1 MEGLSSSEA
10 KALLEK
16 YGYNELKE
24 TKKKSVVV
32 KFLEQFRD
40 IPVLILIVALV
51 ISALLGETID
61 AIAIGIIVIL
71 NATLGFV
78 QEYRAERALE
88 ALKKMAAPKARVYR
102 DGELIEIEA
111 REIVVGDIVAL
122 EAGNVVPADVE
133 VMESFRLQVDEAPL
147 TGESA
152 PVNKDAGEKAF
163 MGCTIPNGRA
173 KGKVIATGM
182 STEFGKIAKL
192 VQSAE
197 EVKTPLQMQLDRFGK
212 QLAYLIIGVII
223 VVFFAGLLRNI
234 EPFEMFFIAITLA
247 VAAIPEGLP
256 AVVTITLAIGVQQM
270 AKRNALVRKLK
281 AVETLGSVDVICTDK
296 TGTLTKNEMTVKKM
310 YANSSVFEVEGTGY
324 STEGRI
330 LEDGKE
336 ARGLEKLFE
345 IAVLCNDAN
354 LNDNVIGDPTEGAL
368 LVAAAKYGVD
378 FKSLREKRP
387 RDYEIS
393 FDSLRKR
400 MSTVH
405 RDMVCVK
412 GAPEIIL
419 SLCDRL
425 LEDGE
430 ARKINEED
438 RKRILEINESFA
450 KNALRVLA
458 FAYKPRNE
466 LKSMGDEEIESNLI
480 FTGLIG
486 MIDPPR
492 EGVKD
497 AVELCKNAGIR
508 PVMITGDHLLT
519 ASAIAKE
526 VGILGKDNTAV
537 ESFANDV
544 ERVSVYARVKP
555 EHKLNIVDALR
566 KKGHIVAMTGDG
578 VNDAPALKSADIGI
592 AMGITG
598 TDVAKEASD
607 MILQDDNFATIV
619 NAVEHGRGIYDNI
632 KKAVRYLLSCNVG
645 EVLVIFLAILAGLE
659 IPLLAIQILWMN
671 LVTDGLPAI
680 AMSMDEIAKDVM
692 NREPRKPKEGII
704 TRAMIFDIGW
714 ISVMETIA
722 TLSVFLIVNGSEGIV
737 YARACAFLTLV
748 LVQLCVALSVRYDE
762 HYAFERG
769 YTPTRIMALAFFSS
783 LLLALMVIYVP
794 FLSPIFGTEPLG
806 INDVVIVFFTALLAF
821 GAIELRKVIFRKRKK
836 GSQKGC

>member
-1 MEGLSSSEA
+1 VEGLSSSEA
-10 KALLEK
+10 MALLEK

-24 TKKKSVVV
+24 TKKKSVVI

-40 IPVLILIVALV
+40 IPVLILIAALA

-88 ALKKMAAPKARVYR
+88 ALKRMAAPKAKVYR
-102 DGELIEIEA
+102 DGELVEIDA
-111 REIVVGDIVAL
+111 RELVLDDVVAI
-122 EAGNVVPADVE
+122 EAGNVIPADIE
-133 VMESFRLQVDEAPL
+133 IIEGFRVQVDEAPL

-152 PVNKDAGEKAF
+152 PVNKKIGETLF
-163 MGCTIPNGRA
+163 MGCTVTNGRA

-182 STEFGKIAKL
+182 NTEFGKIAEL

-197 EVKTPLQMQLDRFGK
+197 ESKTPLQMQLDRFGK

-223 VVFFAGLLRNI
+223 VVFFAGILRNY
-234 EPFEMFFIAITLA
+234 EALEMFFTAITLA

-296 TGTLTKNEMTVKKM
+296 TGTLTKNEMTVKRI

-336 ARGLEKLFE
+336 AKGLEKLFE

-354 LNDNVIGDPTEGAL
+354 LNDKVIGDPTEGAL

-387 RDYEIS
+387 RENEIS
-393 FDSLRKR
+393 FDSIRKR

-405 RDMVCVK
+405 GDMVCVK

-419 SLCDRL
+419 NLCNRL

-430 ARKINEED
+430 VKKINNED
-438 RKRILEINESFA
+438 KKKILEANESFA

-458 FAYKPRNE
+458 FAYKSRDE
-466 LKSMGDEEIESNLI
+466 LKSMNDEEIESNLI
-480 FTGLIG
+480 FTGLMG

-492 EGVKD
+492 EGVKE
-497 AVELCKNAGIR
+497 AVERCRDAGIR
-508 PVMITGDHLLT
+508 PVMVTGDHLLT

-526 VGILGKDNTAV
+526 IGIMGEDDIAV
-537 ESFANDV
+537 EGFEGDV
-544 ERVSVYARVKP
+544 EKVSVYARVKP
-555 EHKLNIVDALR
+555 EHKLSIVEALR
-566 KKGHIVAMTGDG
+566 NNGHIIAMTGDG

-645 EVLVIFLAILAGLE
+645 EVLVIFLSILAGLE

-680 AMSMDEIAKDVM
+680 AMSMDEIARDVM
-692 NREPRKPKEGII
+692 ERKPRDPKEGII
-704 TRAMIFDIGW
+704 TRAMIFDISW
-714 ISVMETIA
+714 ISAFETIA
-722 TLSVFLIVNGSEGIV
+722 TLFVFQIVNGSEGIV
-737 YARACAFLTLV
+737 YARTCAFATIV
-748 LVQLCVALSVRYDE
+748 LVQLCIALSARYDG
-762 HYAFERG
+762 HYAFEKG
-769 YTPTRIMALAFFSS
+769 YMPTRVMIISFFSS
-783 LLLALMVIYVP
+783 LLLALMVIYLSP
-794 FLSPIFGTEPLG
+794 LSPIFGTEPLG
-806 INDVVIVFFTALLAF
+806 MRDLLLVFVTAFLAF
-821 GAIELRKVIFRKRKK
+821 GAIELRKTIMQKRRM
-836 GSQKGC
+836 

>member
-10 KALLEK
+10 KDLLEK

-111 REIVVGDIVAL
+111 RGIVVGDIVAL
-122 EAGNVVPADVE
+122 EAGNVIPADVE
-133 VMESFRLQVDEAPL
+133 VIESFRLQVDEAPL

-152 PVNKDAGEKAF
+152 PVNKGAGEKAF
-163 MGCTIPNGRA
+163 MGCTITNGRA
-173 KGKVIATGM
+173 KGKVIAIGM
-182 STEFGKIAKL
+182 STEFGKIAEL
-192 VQSAE
+192 VQSTEGA
-197 EVKTPLQMQLDRFGK
+197 KTPLQMQLDRFGK
-212 QLAYLIIGVII
+212 QLAYAIVGIIAI
-223 VVFFAGLLRNI
+223 VFFAGVLRSI
-234 EPFEMFFIAITLA
+234 EPFDMFFIAITLA

-270 AKRNALVRKLK
+270 AKRNALVRRLK

-296 TGTLTKNEMTVKKM
+296 TGTLTKNEMTVKKI

-324 STEGRI
+324 STEGMI
-330 LEDGKE
+330 LKDGEE
-336 ARGLEKLFE
+336 AEGLEKLFE

-354 LNDNVIGDPTEGAL
+354 LNDKVIGDPTEGAL

-378 FKSLREKRP
+378 FKSLREKSP

-419 SLCDRL
+419 SLCNRL

-430 ARKINEED
+430 VREINEDD

-458 FAYKPRNE
+458 FAYKPRDE
-466 LKSMGDEEIESNLI
+466 LKSMNDEEIERDLI
-480 FTGLIG
+480 FTGLMG

-497 AVELCKNAGIR
+497 AVERCKNAGIR
-508 PVMITGDHLLT
+508 PIMITGDHLLT

-537 ESFANDV
+537 EGFANDA

-566 KKGHIVAMTGDG
+566 KKGHVVAMTGDG
-578 VNDAPALKSADIGI
+578 VNDAPALKNADIGI

-645 EVLVIFLAILAGLE
+645 EVLIIFLAIIAGLE
-659 IPLLAIQILWMN
+659 LPLLAIQILWMN

-680 AMSMDEIAKDVM
+680 AMSMDGIAKDVM
-692 NREPRKPKEGII
+692 NREPRKQKEGII

-714 ISVMETIA
+714 ISVLETIA

-737 YARACAFLTLV
+737 YARTCAFLTLI

-762 HYAFERG
+762 HYAFERE
-769 YTPTRIMALAFFSS
+769 YIPTRIMALAFFSS

-806 INDVVIVFFTALLAF
+806 INDMAIVFLTALLAF